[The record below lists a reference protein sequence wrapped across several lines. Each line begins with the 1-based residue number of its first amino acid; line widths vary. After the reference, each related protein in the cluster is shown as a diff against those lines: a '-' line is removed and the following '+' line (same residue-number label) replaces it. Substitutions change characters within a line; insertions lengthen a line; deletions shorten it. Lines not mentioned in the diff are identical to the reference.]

1 MQSVVESNGSDELY
15 VEKRVFRPLNTK
27 ILVVLLVVVVNESWT
42 DCFKSCVVNVVKSLV
57 NPLNGMEVL

>member
-42 DCFKSCVVNVVKSLV
+42 DCFKSCVVNVVECLV